1 MQKYRT
7 IGDGRDVGLWKWPM
21 VDENTVQTQRL
32 ILHRQADEDI
42 VDLLTRKKHKTE
54 RQAHI

>member
-1 MQKYRT
+1 MDEMLAY
-7 IGDGRDVGLWKWPM
+7 G

-32 ILHRQADEDI
+32 ILRRQADEDI